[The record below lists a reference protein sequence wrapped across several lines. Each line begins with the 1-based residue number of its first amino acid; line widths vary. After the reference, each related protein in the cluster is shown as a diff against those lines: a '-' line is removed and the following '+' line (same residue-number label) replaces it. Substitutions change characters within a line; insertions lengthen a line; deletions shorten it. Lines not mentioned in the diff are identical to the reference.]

1 MSELTSPLES
11 AARKMIDATLNN
23 LGWNTDEAAP
33 SCNVFTE
40 RPKTKEQAKL
50 LDKKPPDYTL
60 YRSKSDQPIAVIEA
74 KRPDQT
80 LRCALDQSIKK
91 YAIPL
96 GVPIVFATDGS
107 ITETH
112 DIRSGTTLRL
122 DGDLITDLL
131 SENMLLRFVAEGFSI
146 TTPVE
151 VSLSKQQLIR
161 VFKEANDLLRNEGLR
176 EGVERFTEFSNLLFL
191 KLISEIEDDRERRGE
206 ARILERRYCWD
217 QFCNRNAEDMLD
229 YVNDTILPRLVDRY
243 NHSGDVFQRKL
254 LIANPATLKRIVDKL
269 SNLTLLNVDSDIK
282 GDAFEY
288 FLKNKVDPIIKTA
301 RGLN

>member
-243 NHSGDVFQRKL
+243 NHSGDV
-254 LIANPATLKRIVDKL
+254 
-269 SNLTLLNVDSDIK
+269 
-282 GDAFEY
+282 
-288 FLKNKVDPIIKTA
+288 
-301 RGLN
+301 